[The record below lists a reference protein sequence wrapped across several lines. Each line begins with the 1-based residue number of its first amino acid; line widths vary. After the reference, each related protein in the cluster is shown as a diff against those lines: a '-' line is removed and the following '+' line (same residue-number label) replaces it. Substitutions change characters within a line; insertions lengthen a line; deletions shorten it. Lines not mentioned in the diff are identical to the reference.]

1 MSGLR
6 AGSRGASRAA
16 LGAALG
22 LLAVTLPTLPTA
34 AQSRLPQDE
43 LDLQVRSSVVQGSGA
58 RAFGMG
64 GAFLAR
70 ADDATAAS
78 WNPAGLSY
86 LRRPEVSAVWSRAT
100 LVSRERDFS
109 TAALLKRDV
118 RAGQWPDFI
127 SGAWPFEY
135 GSVRG
140 AGQISYQRVVSF
152 TNTRTIE
159 EEGKR
164 IEAST
169 RGGFDVLAFGTGLQV
184 SRRLRLGAAY
194 NHWFNGYDQSLS
206 RNTPFVNSRQAVGF
220 ELSGWN
226 LHFGLLWSPNEKL
239 NLGAAAKTS
248 FAGRVRLKRNRVD
261 FGDATLETTDTSNA
275 FARDDVRLNLPG
287 AVGVGLSWRAQNTL
301 TLSLDYT
308 RTFWS
313 DSHIDNFFTLARCP
327 SLPADCAPRLDQDFF
342 PRLPYPTLNDPNQSD
357 TEELRAGVEQVVFLG
372 RVKWPLRVG
381 GFANKQYFNQAL
393 APGPPSFS
401 GVTGGT
407 GLILGSM
414 LLDVA
419 YVLEWGRY
427 SLLDTEEGARPS
439 IVTVRSH
446 RVYVSAIYRFGSRR

>member
-6 AGSRGASRAA
+6 AGSSGASRAA
-16 LGAALG
+16 VGAALG
-22 LLAVTLPTLPTA
+22 LLTAALPAA

-86 LRRPEVSAVWSRAT
+86 LRRPEISAVWSRAT
-100 LVSRERDFS
+100 LVSRERDFGS
-109 TAALLKRDV
+109 RALLKSDV

-152 TNTRTIE
+152 TNARTIE

-206 RNTPFVNSRQAVGF
+206 RNTPFVNSNQTVGF
-220 ELSGWN
+220 KLSGWN
-226 LHFGLLWSPNEKL
+226 LHFGLLFSPNEKL
-239 NLGAAAKTS
+239 NLGASAKTS
-248 FAGRVRLKRNRVD
+248 FTSDVRLTRDRID
-261 FGDATLETTDTSNA
+261 FGNTTQETTDTRNA
-275 FARDDVRLNLPG
+275 FARNDVRLRLPG
-287 AVGVGLSWRAQNTL
+287 AVGIGLSWRPQNTL
-301 TLSLDYT
+301 TLSVDYT
-308 RTFWS
+308 RSFWS

-327 SLPADCAPRLDQDFF
+327 SLLGDCAPRLDQDFF
-342 PRLPYPTLNDPNQSD
+342 PKLPYPTLNDENQRD

-381 GFANKQYFNQAL
+381 AFADKQYFNQAL
-393 APGPPSFS
+393 APGPPSFT
-401 GVTGGT
+401 GLTGGT

-414 LLDVA
+414 LVDVA

-427 SLLDTEEGARPS
+427 SLVDAEAGARPS
-439 IVTVRSH
+439 IVAVRSH